1 MRRIISFAVIA
12 ASVVAVLAPLPAQ
25 PPGNWGNLPY
35 LTQVKQSA
43 NQLFYHVEQ
52 LRVFVSSFRNPQ
64 AGNLQRL
71 VEPYYQDVLNFT
83 RTLQR
88 NPAQPQVQAEYRR
101 IDRRG
106 DEIVAALRA
115 FPPTPQSSQ
124 LQQFASRIEF
134 ADQQLGAAVNGGGTG
149 PIPGGDL
156 VRLTKSLD
164 AQSDDLL
171 RLARESLR
179 NDPVARQLERLVRAF
194 STNVDQFRRGVEGHG
209 LPAQIQQGY
218 ATVLISWNAVVQ
230 LLVGQQFVQDATA
243 LRQSAARI
251 NTLVAT
257 LGRLVNGGQPL
268 PPGPGPLPP
277 VPPINPD
284 RRRALYAIGADAGGG
299 SRVRVFQA
307 NPPAEIADFIAYNPD
322 FRGGVRVALGD
333 VDGDGVRDIITAP
346 GRGAPPVVRI
356 FSGRDLS
363 LIREFMAFDGN
374 YRNGVWVAAADLTR
388 NGRADVV
395 CGADVGG
402 LPIVRVFDAVAANK
416 LAEFAAYEP
425 GFRGGVRVAVGDIN
439 GDGVP
444 DIITAPGPGRPAT
457 IRIFDGRNAANVLN
471 QFDAYAPGWVGGAFV
486 AAGEF
491 NQDGRKDIITGA
503 DAGGGP
509 QVRLFEGLTG
519 RALSEFFAFD
529 QAFRGG
535 VRVAGRDIDGDGIP
549 DLICASGPG
558 ATTTVRIFSG
568 RNGQLL
574 NSFEPFE
581 SWWAGGAFVG
591 CK

>member
-1 MRRIISFAVIA
+1 MRRFISLCLIGLVA
-12 ASVVAVLAPLPAQ
+12 ALTPLAAQ
-25 PPGNWGNLPY
+25 PQANWGNLPY
-35 LTQVKQSA
+35 HSQVSQAA

-52 LRVFVSSFRNPQ
+52 LRTFAASFRNPQ
-64 AGNLQRL
+64 AATLQRM

-83 RTLQR
+83 RLLQR
-88 NPAQPQVQAEYRR
+88 NPNRQQVEAEYRR

-106 DEIVAALRA
+106 DEIVAALRT
-115 FPPTPQSSQ
+115 FPQTPQNSQ
-124 LQQFASRIEF
+124 LLQFASRIEF
-134 ADQQLGAAVNGGGTG
+134 SDQQLGAAVGSGGGPG
-149 PIPGGDL
+149 PAPGGNL
-156 VRLTKSLD
+156 VRLTRSLD
-164 AQSDDLL
+164 AQANDLL
-171 RLARESLR
+171 RLAREALR
-179 NDPVARQLERLVRAF
+179 NDPLAQQLERLVRVF
-194 STNVDQFRRGVEGHG
+194 STTVDQFRRGVEGNA
-209 LPAQIQQGY
+209 PP
-218 ATVLISWNAVVQ
+218 AVVQ
-230 LLVGQQFVQDATA
+230 QSYAAVATSWNGVVQMLGSQQFVWDSTA
-243 LRQSAARI
+243 LRQSAARV
-251 NTLVAT
+251 NQMVAT
-257 LGRLVNGGQPL
+257 LGRLVNGGQPF

-307 NPPAEIADFIAYNPD
+307 NPQAEIADFIAYNPD

-363 LIREFMAFDGN
+363 LIREFMAFDGA
-374 YRNGVWVAAADLTR
+374 YQDGVWIAAADFTR
-388 NGRADVV
+388 NGRADIV

-402 LPIVRVFDAVAANK
+402 LPIVRVFDAVAVNK

-444 DIITAPGPGRPAT
+444 DIITVPGPGRQAT
-457 IRIFDGRNAANVLN
+457 VRIFDGRNTANVLN

-486 AAGEF
+486 AAGDF
-491 NQDGRKDIITGA
+491 TQNGRREIVTGA

-509 QVRLFEGLTG
+509 QVRLFEGLSG
-519 RALSEFFAFD
+519 RVISEFFAFD
-529 QAFRGG
+529 ETFRGG
-535 VRVAGRDIDGDGIP
+535 VRVACRDIDGDGIP